1 MKFKNEHPHLAGQV
15 DKIPDLMFADRAPAT
30 VKKYASAFQRWC
42 KWAQEHALKSLPA
55 DPVGISV
62 YLLNVASSSESASPV
77 LSALHGIDWA
87 HRKAGLDCPSRHAVL
102 AQVVDGLKRQLARP
116 AQKMQPLTCFHLE
129 QLVAEFGQH
138 PWRLQDLQMLSLIT
152 LGFRGFFRWSDLSEI
167 HTNDIH
173 FSNDFV
179 SVFLARRKNDQFRE
193 GHIIP
198 IARSES
204 TACAVKWLERFLQAA
219 GHEANAPL
227 FGKVRT
233 VGSKSC
239 IREKMTYSSARE
251 RLKDMLEKIGLDASK
266 FCLHSL
272 RSGGASAAL
281 RTEGIPIRLVQR
293 HGGWRRIESLEGY
306 IEESLDNLLCV
317 SRRLD

>member
-1 MKFKNEHPHLAGQV
+1 M
-15 DKIPDLMFADRAPAT
+15 
-30 VKKYASAFQRWC
+30 
-42 KWAQEHALKSLPA
+42 
-55 DPVGISV
+55 
-62 YLLNVASSSESASPV
+62 
-77 LSALHGIDWA
+77 
-87 HRKAGLDCPSRHAVL
+87 
-102 AQVVDGLKRQLARP
+102 
-116 AQKMQPLTCFHLE
+116 
-129 QLVAEFGQH
+129 
-138 PWRLQDLQMLSLIT
+138 
-152 LGFRGFFRWSDLSEI
+152 
-167 HTNDIH
+167 
-173 FSNDFV
+173 
-179 SVFLARRKNDQFRE
+179 
-193 GHIIP
+193 
-198 IARSES
+198 
-204 TACAVKWLERFLQAA
+204 
-219 GHEANAPL
+219 
-227 FGKVRT
+227 RT